1 MREPLGDLLLET
13 GDAAGA
19 LREYEASAKENAN
32 RYRGLYGIAR
42 AAELSGDRQ
51 KAREHFE
58 KLVALTKNADTARP
72 EIARAKTFL
81 GQR

>member
-1 MREPLGDLLLET
+1 MTRVLS
-13 GDAAGA
+13 AAATA
-19 LREYEASAKENAN
+19 LREYEASLEENAN

-58 KLVALTKNADTARP
+58 KLVALTGNAEAVRPDTLAARRYL
-72 EIARAKTFL
+72 AR
-81 GQR
+81 Q